1 MDHDVVL
8 QQNVIT
14 LQGDGTAMV
23 FALFLG
29 ELLCGTRKATLV
41 SRNMMVDR
49 SGKLGFRYFP
59 LEHNS

>member
-29 ELLCGTRKATLV
+29 ELLCGTRKATLC
-41 SRNMMVDR
+41 
-49 SGKLGFRYFP
+49 
-59 LEHNS
+59 